1 MVVTR
6 RTRKGS
12 PLISCHQSR
21 STDSPLKLSQKIVNG
36 ITPGPR
42 RFVWDDA
49 LSGFGLRVTEG
60 AVAYVVDFRLGTK
73 RRRVAI
79 GATNLLTYDEAFHR
93 ARAIMVAAR
102 EGRDLTV
109 GDRTEQPTF
118 AEMWREM
125 IDEIDRHRL
134 SAHTIADYEDRAA
147 RLILPK
153 LGKKLIGDVSPADV
167 DKVVAATK
175 GARNQAY
182 VVALIRKTIN
192 AAVRARHLPLSH
204 YNPASDIAVK
214 RPPRRARALEHEELA
229 AFGKALAE
237 LETEGTITP
246 WAANLLRLSLICGLR
261 PGEVRSLTWARVNI
275 PRRKMVVIGKTGER
289 EIDLTDAAIQVLTST
304 PRVQGNE
311 FVFVGRRVGE
321 PLATVQRA
329 LKAAQE
335 RAGVEHFRPY
345 DLRHS
350 AATGALASG
359 ADVRAVQALLGHADL
374 KTTAGYLH
382 ASDKRRKDAAERA
395 AHFGRGVLGDKRT

>member
-1 MVVTR
+1 M
-6 RTRKGS
+6 S
-12 PLISCHQSR
+12 PITINGLR
-21 STDSPLKLSQKIVNG
+21 PLKLSQKIVNA
-36 ITPGPR
+36 TAPGPR
-42 RFVWDDA
+42 RFIWDDA

-109 GDRTEQPTF
+109 GDRTGQPTF

-134 SAHTIADYEDRAA
+134 SERTIADYEDRAG

-167 DKVVAATK
+167 DKVIAATK

-192 AAVRARHLPLSH
+192 AAIRARHLPLSH

-229 AFGKALAE
+229 AFGQALAE
-237 LETEGTITP
+237 LEADGKVTP

-275 PRRKMVVIGKTGER
+275 PRRKMIVIGKTGER

-304 PRVQGNE
+304 PRLQGNE
-311 FVFVGRRVGE
+311 YVFVGRRVGE
-321 PLATVQRA
+321 PLATVQKA

-335 RAGVEHFRPY
+335 RAGIEHFRPY

-382 ASDKRRKDAAERA
+382 ASDKRRKQAAESA
-395 AHFGRGVLGDKRT
+395 AAFGKGVLKDG